1 MGNLPQATDAI
12 YQDYDMLENAEPNR
26 IDLGVLG
33 KMLQIPTDEEEPE
46 DSSPSTNEELLD
58 KSKDSEINAA
68 LESDASQDAVILEA
82 QKADCVVVRG
92 PPGTGKSQLIV
103 NLVTNAVSK
112 GQRIAVVCQKRA
124 ALTVVQ
130 ERLAKVGLSE
140 YTLLIEDE
148 KKDRKP
154 NYERLHQ
161 LLKADFKRE
170 SNDID
175 AELELTSKKIDK
187 TIDDLNNIVLPQ
199 TEKHHGIT
207 LIGLYMKVIPDFVSR
222 LNLEGIEN
230 KIDYPQLQLL
240 LKKLAELERGSLR
253 FDVEFYPFGFRKDF
267 SKTWYLGH
275 GEASTRY

>member
-1 MGNLPQATDAI
+1 
-12 YQDYDMLENAEPNR
+12 MLENAEPNR

-58 KSKDSEINAA
+58 KSKDSDINAA

-112 GQRIAVVCQKRA
+112 GSAYRSRLSEEGCSNCC
-124 ALTVVQ
+124 Q

-175 AELELTSKKIDK
+175 AELRTHLKENRQ
-187 TIDDLNNIVLPQ
+187 NN
-199 TEKHHGIT
+199 
-207 LIGLYMKVIPDFVSR
+207 R
-222 LNLEGIEN
+222 
-230 KIDYPQLQLL
+230 
-240 LKKLAELERGSLR
+240 
-253 FDVEFYPFGFRKDF
+253 
-267 SKTWYLGH
+267 
-275 GEASTRY
+275 